1 MIRPPPVNTL
11 MFICQYYGT
20 LYQVTQ
26 EVIAQS
32 TYKSVMETFFLFFSL
47 ALTNDRY
54 GMKSATIFQN
64 PNNNMYTNHNGVV
77 SLIEDMHCV
86 TKYKHFFPL
95 FFFKVTVVCE
105 ITLAHNE

>member
-1 MIRPPPVNTL
+1 MSLRTRAVDLNEVMIRPPHVNTL
-11 MFICQYYGT
+11 MFICQCYGT
-20 LYQVTQ
+20 LYQVNQ

-32 TYKSVMETFFLFFSL
+32 TYKSVMETFFLLFSL
-47 ALTNDRY
+47 TLTNDRY

-86 TKYKHFFPL
+86 TKYKHFFASI
-95 FFFKVTVVCE
+95 FF
-105 ITLAHNE
+105 